1 MMMNTLPPRKI
12 KVQIYRGLF
21 YPPVT
26 DVQLPACLNSN
37 QTEATLRGQIV
48 DKGRFVHAGYGMNAY
63 SVYKSRQIQYIA
75 EMM

>member
-1 MMMNTLPPRKI
+1 MMDEQLPPRKI

-21 YPPVT
+21 YPASP

-37 QTEATLRGQIV
+37 QTEATYARQIV
-48 DKGRFVHAGYGMNAY
+48 DKGRFVHAGYGMNALFG
-63 SVYKSRQIQYIA
+63 YKSRQIQYIA